1 MIDDEK
7 GRLDLRAIE
16 PDAAVEH
23 RVVAAAMA
31 RIRATPQLPADDVGD
46 LARRAMRPVLVA
58 AAVLIAAAAGVV
70 LMVDSPGVADQ
81 QPDATVAS
89 WVEASHVPTNEELLL
104 AFHGYSR

>member
-1 MIDDEK
+1 MIDDETQ
-7 GRLDLRAIE
+7 RLDLRALE

-23 RVVAAAMA
+23 GVVAAAMS
-31 RIRATPQLPADDVGD
+31 RIRATPQMPADDVGD
-46 LARRAMRPVLVA
+46 LARRAVRPVLVT

-89 WVEASHVPTNEELLL
+89 WVEASHVPTNGELLL
-104 AFHGYSR
+104 TFHGYSK

>member
-1 MIDDEK
+1 MIDDDK

-16 PDAAVEH
+16 PDTAAEN
-23 RVVAAAMA
+23 RVVAAAMS
-31 RIRATPQLPADDVGD
+31 RLRATPQLPADDVGD
-46 LARRAMRPVLVA
+46 LARRALRPMLVA

-89 WVEASHVPTNEELLL
+89 WIEASHVPTNGELLL
-104 AFHGYSR
+104 TFHGYSR